1 MEHEY
6 SNHLSPEISERIVS
20 TIRGYFESDP
30 VNIFLYGSYAK
41 GTFKTESDIDLY
53 ILMPTDQAHRLT
65 RKYEWLDKELT
76 VATGKECHA
85 VIGTMIN
92 GWSNVKLY

>member
-1 MEHEY
+1 MQGVY
-6 SNHLSPEISERIVS
+6 SNYLSVEITDKIVS

-30 VNIFLYGSYAK
+30 LNIFLYGSYAK
-41 GTFKTESDIDLY
+41 GTFKPDSDIDLY
-53 ILMPTDQAHRLT
+53 ILMPTDQAKKLS
-65 RKYEWLDKELT
+65 RKYAWLDRELS

-85 VIGTMIN
+85 VIGTIIN